1 MVWTVG
7 VDLGA
12 TNLRVAIAGASGEI
26 IAQQRAPTAQGP
38 DGASI
43 TQSVLEEVEALCT
56 EVGLH
61 PTDIVG
67 VGIATFGPLDM
78 QQGAVVSPSNLPN
91 AIEQIDLLAPF
102 SDRYPSAEVHVLNDA
117 TAGVI
122 GERFHAPMHPDNMV
136 YLTISSGIGAGV
148 CVDGSVLRGWD
159 GNAGEV
165 GHIMVDPD
173 QTLPC
178 GCGGAGHWESYA
190 SGEAIPRY
198 TRHLAATTN
207 HRTGMSVESVDAAGV
222 FAAAAE
228 DDPLAATVVAEVN
241 RWNRIG
247 LETIIRAYAP
257 FIISIGGSVAVHNPD
272 AVIAPL
278 RTAIDHAPITTAP
291 DIRLSPL
298 GNEAPLLGAVAAAM
312 TGGTGDRRRLV

>member
-12 TNLRVAIAGASGEI
+12 SNLRVAITGASGEI
-26 IAQQRAPTAQGP
+26 IAQRRVPTTQGP

-43 TQSVLEEVEALCT
+43 SKSVLDEVDALCT
-56 EVGLH
+56 EVGLQ
-61 PTDIVG
+61 PMDIVG

-78 QQGAVVSPSNLPN
+78 QRGAVVSPPNLQDS
-91 AIEQIDLLAPF
+91 IEQIDLFAPF
-102 SDRYPSAEVHVLNDA
+102 TERYPHAEVHVLNDA

-122 GERFHAPMHPDNMV
+122 AERFHASANPDNMV

-165 GHIMVDPD
+165 GHIEVDPD

-190 SGEAIPRY
+190 SGNAIPRY
-198 TRHLAATTN
+198 TRHLAATTELD
-207 HRTGMSVESVDAAGV
+207 TEMSVASVDAAGV

-228 DDPLAATVVAEVN
+228 DDPLAAAVIAGVN
-241 RWNRIG
+241 RWNLVG
-247 LETIIRAYAP
+247 VEAIIRAYAP
-257 FIISIGGSVAVHNPD
+257 FIISIGGSVALHNPD
-272 AVIAPL
+272 AVVAPL
-278 RTAIDHAPITTAP
+278 QAAVDHAPITTAP

-298 GNEAPLLGAVAAAM
+298 GDAAPLLGAVAAAM

>member
-198 TRHLAATTN
+198 TRHLAATTD

-272 AVIAPL
+272 AVVAPL
-278 RTAIDHAPITTAP
+278 RAAIDHAPITTAP